1 MKDRKTLIDELE
13 TELSEST
20 IGYVTAITVVPG
32 GVLNGLAYNASV
44 YEVVVLDA
52 TTVAFRYSDDSVNGA
67 WEIGAP
73 DDVIDAVVERL
84 DVLEDIEDDVLEDI
98 EDIE

>member
-1 MKDRKTLIDELE
+1 MKDRGMLLGELE

-52 TTVAFRYSDDSVNGA
+52 TTVAFRYSDDSVDGA
-67 WEIGAP
+67 WEVGAS
-73 DDVIDAVVERL
+73 DDVINAVIDARNMQRR
-84 DVLEDIEDDVLEDI
+84 IS
-98 EDIE
+98 

>member
-1 MKDRKTLIDELE
+1 MEDQQALLEELE
-13 TELSEST
+13 AELSEST

-52 TTVAFRYSDDSVNGA
+52 TTVAFRYSDDSISDT
-67 WEIGAP
+67 WQIGTCA
-73 DDVIDAVVERL
+73 DVVDAVIDARNTQIER
-84 DVLEDIEDDVLEDI
+84 IENI
-98 EDIE
+98 EA